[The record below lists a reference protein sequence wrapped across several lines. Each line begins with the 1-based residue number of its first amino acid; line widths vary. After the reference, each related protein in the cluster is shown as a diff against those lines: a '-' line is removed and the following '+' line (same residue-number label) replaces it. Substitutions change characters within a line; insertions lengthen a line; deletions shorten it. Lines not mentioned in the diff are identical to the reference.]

1 MQSGCQAYVS
11 SGIATGFMKVCIVQA
26 RLTSKRL
33 PGKVM
38 YPLAGKTV
46 LYHVLSRVKQ
56 IVGIDRIMLAVPDD
70 TRSTVL
76 AVEARTLGVETF
88 YGSET
93 DVLERYFFV
102 ALNNRADIV
111 MRITADCP
119 LLDPVKCQAVLN
131 ALDDADYVSNAYPR
145 SVPKG
150 HDCEVFT
157 MGALTRAY
165 REATD
170 PYDREHVCPWM
181 QRNLKTHT
189 MTGEY
194 DQEANFCLDTAQD
207 YIRLQGLFA

>member
-1 MQSGCQAYVS
+1 
-11 SGIATGFMKVCIVQA
+11 MKLCIVQA
-26 RLTSKRL
+26 RLTSSRL

-38 YPLAGKTV
+38 YSLAGMTV
-46 LYHVLSRVKQ
+46 LHHVLSRAKQ
-56 IVGIDRIMLAVPDD
+56 IVGIDRIVLAAPDD
-70 TRSTVL
+70 TCSTVL

-119 LLDPVKCQAVLN
+119 LIDPVKCQSVLS
-131 ALDDADYVSNAYPR
+131 ALGGADYVSNVHPR
-145 SVPKG
+145 TVPPG

-157 MGALTRAY
+157 MSALTRAHN
-165 REATD
+165 EATD
-170 PYDREHVCPWM
+170 LYDREHVCPWM
-181 QRNLKTHT
+181 QKNLKTNAL
-189 MTGEY
+189 TGEY

-207 YIRLQGLFA
+207 YVRLRRLFE